1 MEKKEKQGRKVLP
14 VLWAARTLSTSGM
27 WAEKSEAV
35 MSNKSYWEDWVMP

>member
-35 MSNKSYWEDWVMP
+35 MSNKSY